1 VTGADLSHQ
10 SATVSFSLYGRP
22 YCHLC
27 HDMEVALVNL
37 LREAWGGRSFNI
49 ESIDVDQDESLE
61 ERFGER
67 VPVLVAGG
75 RELCHYF
82 LDTAAVRAYLADIR

>member
-1 VTGADLSHQ
+1 MLTFL
-10 SATVSFSLYGRP
+10 LYGRV

-27 HDMEVALVNL
+27 HDMEVALAEL
-37 LREAWGGRSFNI
+37 LREACPGRPYAI
-49 ESIDVDQDESLE
+49 ESIDVDQNESLE

-67 VPVLVAGG
+67 VPVLAAGD

-82 LDTAAVRAYLADIR
+82 LDAAAVRAYLADIR